1 MLDSFYV
8 YFEPYGGNLA
18 VDDRHILNTDS
29 VNLNIARIEP
39 EPERA
44 RRITFYNLPDT
55 CTIRIWTLDGDLV
68 RMLRHAETSG
78 SADASFEIWNV
89 ITRNGQKVTTGLY
102 IWAVESRFGTDVG
115 KLAVIR

>member
-1 MLDSFYV
+1 
-8 YFEPYGGNLA
+8 
-18 VDDRHILNTDS
+18 
-29 VNLNIARIEP
+29 
-39 EPERA
+39 
-44 RRITFYNLPDT
+44 
-55 CTIRIWTLDGDLV
+55 
-68 RMLRHAETSG
+68 MLRHAETSG